1 MFCMILYR
9 VWLLIDIGK
18 MVLKSGVVLNLQY
31 FILTIL
37 CKFASLTILY

>member
-9 VWLLIDIGK
+9 VWLIDIGK